1 MNHKVNNVQMLHED
15 AMYLYNTLVMG
26 GDNSADAILHNLSQG
41 IENLKANWKGK
52 DAGFRIQEVIGVH
65 NAMVTVRNALAQLA
79 SDSAKVAANY
89 REIQNAN
96 GAGLETLSLIN
107 FDVKTFLGDYTDT
120 ADTIDINPAADAG
133 KNFID
138 TANNMIDTFKTDVK
152 FRYQY
157 IMENWTVG
165 SGRDAAQGAFDSFL
179 ANANKYRETLSET
192 TNNIAKSL
200 QNYTF

>member
-26 GDNSADAILHNLSQG
+26 GESSADSILHNLSQG
-41 IENLKANWKGK
+41 IENLKTNWKGK
-52 DAGFRIQEVIGVH
+52 DAGYRIQEVITIH

-79 SDSAKVAANY
+79 SDSAKIAVNY

-96 GAGLETLSLIN
+96 GDGLETLSLIS
-107 FDVKTFLGDYTDT
+107 FDAKTFLGDYTDT
-120 ADTIDINPAADAG
+120 ADTIDINPEAEAG

-138 TANNMIDTFKTDVK
+138 AANNMIDTFKTDVK

-157 IMENWTVG
+157 IMENWTIG

-179 ANANKYRETLSET
+179 ANADKYREVLADT
-192 TNNIAKSL
+192 TSNITKAL

>member
-15 AMYLYNTLVMG
+15 AMYMYNTLVMG

-41 IENLKANWKGK
+41 IENLKTNWKGK

-65 NAMVTVRNALAQLA
+65 NSMVSVRNALAQLA

-107 FDVKTFLGDYTDT
+107 YDAKTFLGDYSDT
-120 ADTIDINPAADAG
+120 ADTIDINPGAEAG

-138 TANNMIDTFKTDVK
+138 VANNMIDTFKTDVK

-165 SGRDAAQGAFDSFL
+165 AGREAAQGAFDSFL

-192 TNNIAKSL
+192 TNNITKSL

>member
-26 GDNSADAILHNLSQG
+26 GENSADSILYNLSQG
-41 IENLKANWKGK
+41 IENLKSNWKGK
-52 DAGFRIQEVIGVH
+52 DAGYRIQDLIGVH
-65 NAMVTVRNALAQLA
+65 NAMVSVRNALAQLA

-107 FDVKTFLGDYTDT
+107 FDAKTFLGDYTDT

-138 TANNMIDTFKTDVK
+138 AANNMIDTFKTDVK

-179 ANANKYRETLSET
+179 ANVNKYRETLAET
-192 TNNIAKSL
+192 SNNIAKAL